1 MKNYRPKNKIEYSLT
16 LQSKVFNNNQTQ
28 ALFMNLPIDTIINY
42 LGGAGIEIEWQS
54 NKNSSNEQKLLEK
67 RSLMFS
73 IKEHVTKNHANF
85 NYMIELAGDII
96 AANPGDSQKINDELI
111 ESYQV
116 LIDYGVFTNT
126 LEIQTDK
133 FNDPM
138 LSFMR
143 ENIKDAPADTKDLM
157 AFLGHMARDHKESL
171 ILGNLIIKYRE
182 QSQTS
187 FLDGHESNKRQT
199 KDHGMDIDNSFKST
213 TVGKAKS
220 VDSVNMKMDSSSN
233 LMNVKSGEAT
243 SMEVDNT
250 SNKSMSITSTN
261 EKNVNVNQTN
271 KRPQTKLM
279 DVFSS
284 TSSGTESTKFSL
296 RTPPQ
301 SNNNHQMNNIF
312 SSSVPTRQF
321 TAENN
326 VDDDDDD
333 DDDETSTMCR
343 TTQNINAIKAEM
355 SKKQRIEFEKLFTT
369 RRGVNGKLILTLE
382 LKDYHYF
389 TYKALLRRI
398 TNKGPEINA
407 AFKIQISQAQIPAL
421 LVAEQEWL
429 YKNDTTEE
437 TIVNNIIDQI
447 RNGNCNLLRKK
458 YGVNTEV
465 SQCFSQSVL
474 MSNVL
479 ITSIPKGVPNLGV
492 LVREVL
498 TKAGHASAIEQSE
511 DLQVNCLPI
520 GDTGM
525 KNGKSDS
532 DSIQSLYLRLLIPIQ
547 TTELCLYVTTTSKY
561 QVATTPQGKPVL
573 STVTLAIN
581 YFSEEVERE
590 QIRNS
595 KTIGAIRGI
604 DALEAQLL
612 APYVQRSLT
621 DTLHE
626 GLFIIAVPVHS
637 IHKLVKNGI
646 PVQVAVITSFY
657 LIKGPQTLTIEE
669 IDNILIGLGIPD
681 PHSNNIIRVQCKNL
695 EIRPKISGYHEV
707 GMPKSVFDSPTY
719 MVIKGCKG
727 STPEEVLSAIP
738 SEECRDCIAY
748 IRIIPMPASGRKQ
761 DGTHWIFIVW
771 KGSNTGNPDLPWF
784 RDFKNLEGKLS
795 ASHETFGYPS
805 QEPTKGPGSK
815 GYNYFHLSTDLVDQK
830 VHWASSPGFVPV
842 SMSDIPTDG
851 YTKSLSKSKNRKNK
865 NT

>member
-1 MKNYRPKNKIEYSLT
+1 MKDYRPKNKFQYSLS

-28 ALFMNLPIDTIINY
+28 ALFMNLPIDTIITY
-42 LGGAGIEIEWQS
+42 LGGAGIEIAWQS

-67 RSLMFS
+67 RSLMFY
-73 IKEHVTKNHANF
+73 IKEYVTKNHAEL

-96 AANPGDSQKINDELI
+96 AANPGDSQKIKDELI
-111 ESYQV
+111 EAYQV

-133 FNDPM
+133 FSDPM

-143 ENIKDAPADTKDLM
+143 ENIKDAPDDTKDLM
-157 AFLGHMARDHKESL
+157 AFLGHMTKDHKESL

-187 FLDGHESNKRQT
+187 LLDGHESNKRQT
-199 KDHGMDIDNSFKST
+199 KDHGMDIDNSLKST

-233 LMNVKSGEAT
+233 LTSFKSGEAT

-250 SNKSMSITSTN
+250 SNKLMSITSTN
-261 EKNVNVNQTN
+261 EKNVNVNQNN

-279 DVFSS
+279 DVLSS
-284 TSSGTESTKFSL
+284 ISSGADSAKFSL
-296 RTPPQ
+296 KSPPHSNLVNSLHTTPPV
-301 SNNNHQMNNIF
+301 NA
-312 SSSVPTRQF
+312 R
-321 TAENN
+321 N
-326 VDDDDDD
+326 VTEEDDDDD
-333 DDDETSTMCR
+333 DDDETSTK
-343 TTQNINAIKAEM
+343 NIDSIKEEM
-355 SKKQRIEFEKLFTT
+355 TKKQRIEFDKLFTT

-398 TNKGPEINA
+398 IKEGPEINA
-407 AFKIQISQAQIPAL
+407 AYKIQISPAQIPAL
-421 LVAEQEWL
+421 LAAEQEWL
-429 YKNDTTEE
+429 YKNETKEE

-447 RNGNCNLLRKK
+447 RNGNCNLLRKTN
-458 YGVNTEV
+458 GVNTEI
-465 SQCFSQSVL
+465 SQCYSQSVL

-479 ITSIPKGVPNLGV
+479 ITSIPKGVSNLGA

-498 TKAGHASAIEQSE
+498 TKAGHASAIELSA
-511 DLQVNCLPI
+511 DLHVNCLPI
-520 GDTGM
+520 TDTVM

-532 DSIQSLYLRLLIPIQ
+532 DSILSLYLRLLTPVQ
-547 TTELCLYVTTTSKY
+547 TTELCLYVTTTGTY
-561 QVATTPQGKPVL
+561 QVATTPQGKAVV

-581 YFSEEVERE
+581 YFPEEVERE

-637 IHKLVKNGI
+637 IHKLAKNGI

-657 LIKGPQTLTIEE
+657 LIKGPRTLTIEE
-669 IDNILIGLGIPD
+669 TDNILIGLGIPD
-681 PHSNNIIRVQCKNL
+681 PHSNNIIRVQGKNL

-727 STPEEVLSAIP
+727 STPEKVFAAIP
-738 SEECRDCIAY
+738 SAECRDCIAY
-748 IRIIPMPASGRKQ
+748 IRIIPMPALGRKQ

-784 RDFKNLEGKLS
+784 IDFRNPEGKLS
-795 ASHETFGYPS
+795 ASHETFGFPS

-815 GYNYFHLSTDLVDQK
+815 GYNYFHISTDLVDQK
-830 VHWASSPGFVPV
+830 IHWASSPGFVPV
-842 SMSDIPTDG
+842 SMPDIATDG